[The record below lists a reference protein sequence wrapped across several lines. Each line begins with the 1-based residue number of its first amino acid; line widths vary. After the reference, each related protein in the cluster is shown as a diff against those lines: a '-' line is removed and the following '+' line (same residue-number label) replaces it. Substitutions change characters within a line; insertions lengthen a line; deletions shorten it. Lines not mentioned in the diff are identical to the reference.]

1 MSNKIEIVLPK
12 MGESV
17 DEATITGWLKNEGDD
32 IKEDD
37 LIVEIATDKV
47 DSEVPSEVSGVLIQ
61 KLCKINDVVKVG
73 DPIAII
79 ETDKKIESLTIENN
93 QKPSS
98 DKTETT
104 SHRPETIVTEPIEYF
119 KKADSI
125 IEKNDNKSSERIYS
139 PLVKNISK
147 KEGISLKE
155 LDSIIGSGKNGRL
168 TKNDLLN
175 YISAKLKESNKITE
189 TIEPLNTN
197 KESDEILEMSRME
210 RLISDHMLSSKE
222 KSAHVQAFIEADI
235 SELWNWREKIKNS
248 FFEREN
254 EKITFTPIFIS
265 LVAQALREFPMLNI
279 SVENYKIIKKKSINI
294 GMATAL
300 KDGNLIVP
308 VIRKADQLSL
318 FGLVKKVNDLA
329 SRGRNGLLL
338 PDEVQDGTYTI
349 SNVGV
354 FDTLMGTPIINQPQ
368 VGILAFGS
376 ITKKPSVIETEKGD
390 FIGIRRKIILSHSFD
405 HRVVNGAKGGL
416 FIKRIK
422 ELIEN
427 WDPSTSI

>member
-93 QKPSS
+93 QKTSS

-104 SHRPETIVTEPIEYF
+104 SYKSETIVTEPIEYF
-119 KKADSI
+119 TKTNSI

-175 YISAKLKESNKITE
+175 YISSKLKEPNKIIE
-189 TIEPLNTN
+189 KIEPINTN

-265 LVAQALREFPMLNI
+265 LVAQALREFPMLNV

-308 VIRKADQLSL
+308 VIKKADQLSL

>member
-79 ETDKKIESLTIENN
+79 ETDQKIESLTIENN
-93 QKPSS
+93 QKTSS

-104 SHRPETIVTEPIEYF
+104 SYKSETIVTEPIEYF

-125 IEKNDNKSSERIYS
+125 IEKNDYKSSERIYS

-175 YISAKLKESNKITE
+175 YISSKLKEPNKI
-189 TIEPLNTN
+189 IEKIDPINTN

-265 LVAQALREFPMLNI
+265 LVAQALREFPMLNV

-308 VIRKADQLSL
+308 VIKKADQLSL

-368 VGILAFGS
+368 VGILAFGA

-390 FIGIRRKIILSHSFD
+390 FIGVRRKIILSHSFD
-405 HRVVNGAKGGL
+405 HRVVNGAQGGL

-427 WDPSTSI
+427 WDSSTSI